1 MPRAKELSEW
11 LWLLKRMSEKMQNS
25 RMSEEMPVSQTKWQK
40 KYSGHPLTSTKTRIP
55 LPYSA
60 LLFSSLLH
68 SLPFSFLFSLLFVFV
83 FSTQLCSALLC
94 LPFSS
99 HLISHLSSHPIPSHL
114 SSALFFCSLLS
125 SPLLSS
131 LLLSSCLLF
140 FSLLVLCQ
148 VLMWFWWIKASN
160 ILQQK

>member
-40 KYSGHPLTSTKTRIP
+40 EYSGHPLTSTKTRIP

-68 SLPFSFLFSLLFVFV
+68 SLPFSLLFTLCLCFLY
-83 FSTQLCSALLC
+83 STLLCSALSAL
-94 LPFSS
+94 LFSS
-99 HLISHLSSHPIPSHL
+99 HFSSNLSIGSSHPIPSHL
-114 SSALFFCSLLS
+114 SSALFFRSLLS

-148 VLMWFWWIKASN
+148 VLM
-160 ILQQK
+160 ILMN

>member
-40 KYSGHPLTSTKTRIP
+40 EYSGHPLTSTKTRIP

-60 LLFSSLLH
+60 LLFSSLLP

-99 HLISHLSSHPIPSHL
+99 HLISHLTYLSDRLIPSHL
-114 SSALFFCSLLS
+114 ISPLLCSSVLSSHLRS
-125 SPLLSS
+125 SPLFFSPLVFSS
-131 LLLSSCLLF
+131 FLFLF
-140 FSLLVLCQ
+140 FAKC
-148 VLMWFWWIKASN
+148 
-160 ILQQK
+160 